1 MPPVRI
7 LHPGAI
13 VFLTSLLVY
22 AACLNGV
29 WATDHSTAFVQLD
42 YALVTNHSIALG
54 MVGTFQ
60 PHTVDDFVHGG
71 MYYCSLAPGTPF
83 LAVPF
88 AWVGFSLAGGYSV
101 FGIVLEMTELFV
113 SIAGALAVYVMYR
126 IARLFF
132 RPSTSVLLAFVLAFS
147 TISWPFATYFFQS
160 DVSAMFVLIATYF
173 ALVTIRQKGERALPP
188 LLCGLAIGAAFTVD
202 YVNGILFPV
211 YLLFLVISLARFR
224 SSLLK
229 VLGTYTPAALLG
241 FVLIGLYNYSI
252 FGNPLVTTEQAY
264 LGKSV
269 LEGFSYPL
277 YEGLALNFISPL
289 RGVFFYTPFLV
300 LGVVA
305 YIRRFKGPWPKRD
318 LLFMLVVAMSIIVPY
333 SAWYA
338 PTGGLSFGPRLIMA
352 AIPFLILPAGY
363 AVENATRRRF
373 ALVYVLYLA
382 GVVINGLAALVTS
395 IPPELAPTSN
405 PFLGNILPHFLMGV
419 LDTWWIGSWGAYWWV
434 PAFSIL
440 GVAAMIPG
448 LTWRLLRKQEH
459 LPSEAGVPNHSY
471 ATPELKNAR
480 TRAVDSNGF

>member
-1 MPPVRI
+1 MSPVRI
-7 LHPGAI
+7 SHPGTI
-13 VFLTSLLVY
+13 VFLTCLLVY

-29 WATDHSTAFVQLD
+29 WATDHSTSFVQLD
-42 YALVTNHSIALG
+42 YALVTSHSIALG
-54 MVGTFQ
+54 KVGSFQ
-60 PHTVDDFVHGG
+60 PNTVDDFVHGG
-71 MYYCSLAPGTPF
+71 MYYCSLAPGTAF
-83 LAVPF
+83 LAAPF
-88 AWVGFSLAGGYSV
+88 AWVGFTLAGGYSV

-113 SIAGALAVYVMYR
+113 SVAGALAAYVMYR
-126 IARLFF
+126 IARLYF
-132 RPSTSVLLAFVLAFS
+132 RLSTSVFLAFVLAFS
-147 TISWPFATYFFQS
+147 TISWPFAAYFFQS

-173 ALVTIRQKGERALPP
+173 ALVTIRQKGERELPP

-211 YLLFLVISLARFR
+211 YLLFLAISLAHFR
-224 SSLLK
+224 PSLLR
-229 VLGTYTPAALLG
+229 VLATYTPAALLG
-241 FVLIGLYNYSI
+241 FVLIGLYNYTI

-269 LEGFSYPL
+269 LEGFSYPV

-300 LGVVA
+300 LGVAA
-305 YIRRFKGPWPKRD
+305 YLRRFTGPWPKRD
-318 LLFMLVVAMSIIVPY
+318 LLFMLAVAMSIVVPY

-363 AVENATRRRF
+363 IVENMTGRRF

-395 IPPELAPTSN
+395 IPSELAPASN

-419 LDTWWIGSWGAYWWV
+419 LDTWWFGSWGAYWWV
-434 PAFSIL
+434 PAFTIL
-440 GVAAMIPG
+440 AVAALIPG
-448 LTWRLLRKQEH
+448 LMWRILRGHEH
-459 LPSEAGVPNHSY
+459 NAAEVKVPNG
-471 ATPELKNAR
+471 
-480 TRAVDSNGF
+480 SNPGSGT